1 MFKSAFVSLYL
12 VMIVALTGH
21 AAFALSRGG
30 DPFAWAGV
38 LLTTAPFLVILSWI
52 MATRAVA
59 RTSARLPGVTVLAAL
74 GLALTL
80 WSAIYR
86 GAGME
91 APVLAAL
98 GLAGFL
104 LYAYWYSSLGPRSS
118 QIVIGKPL
126 ASITLRNALGVEI
139 SSDDWRGRPS
149 ILIFFRG
156 NWCPLCMAQIKEL
169 AGRYREIEALGVRTA
184 LISPQPHENTAA
196 LARTHNVNFEFY
208 TDTDN
213 VAARALGIDHPGGLP
228 LGMQAM
234 GYDGDTVLPTVIITD
249 VRGLVIW
256 AHETDNYRVRPEP
269 DVYLEVL
276 RQRAGLIPAQ

>member
-12 VMIVALTGH
+12 VMIAALSGY

-38 LLTTAPFLVILSWI
+38 LLTTAPFLVMLSWI

-59 RTSARLPGVTVLAAL
+59 RTSARLPSVTVLAVL

-80 WSAIYR
+80 WSRAFR
-86 GAGME
+86 GAGIE

-98 GLAGFL
+98 GLVGFL
-104 LYAYWYSSLGPRSS
+104 VYAYWYSSLGPRRS

-126 ASITLRNALGVEI
+126 ASIILRNALGAEI
-139 SSDDWRGRPS
+139 NSDDWRGRPS

-169 AGRYREIEALGVRTA
+169 ADRYREIEALGVRTA
-184 LISPQPHENTAA
+184 LISPQPHENTTA

-208 TDTDN
+208 TDTGN
-213 VAARALGIDHPGGLP
+213 VAARALGIDHHGGLP

-234 GYDGDTVLPTVIITD
+234 GYDSDTVLPTVIITD
-249 VRGLVIW
+249 ARGLVIW

-276 RQRAGLIPAQ
+276 RQHAGLIPVR